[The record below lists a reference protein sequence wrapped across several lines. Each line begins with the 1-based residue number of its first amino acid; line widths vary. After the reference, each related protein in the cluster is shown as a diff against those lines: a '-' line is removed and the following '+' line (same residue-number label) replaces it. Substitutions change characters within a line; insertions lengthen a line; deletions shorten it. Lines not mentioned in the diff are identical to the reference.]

1 MPQRAQII
9 PPDAYPPLIRK
20 GDSAAVAR
28 ALRSSEVTERG
39 NKAIAEQSDSLRV
52 AVLAMVGEIEKSD
65 DDEEVARLSHD
76 IRGLA
81 EPAGLAA
88 AGRIAEGLCR
98 YFHEIGELGL
108 GPDPA
113 ILSLHVTAMALAARH
128 DDEAA
133 RMSDQVAKELAVLV
147 ARKLTE
153 IKILLHC

>member
-1 MPQRAQII
+1 MPKAQII

-20 GDSAAVAR
+20 GDGAAVAR
-28 ALRSSEVTERG
+28 LLRSNEVAERG
-39 NKAIAEQSDSLRV
+39 AKAIEDQSDGLRV
-52 AVLAMVGEIEKSD
+52 AVLTLVGELEKSGD
-65 DDEEVARLSHD
+65 AERIAEIVHD

-98 YFHEIGELGL
+98 YFHEIEELGL

-113 ILSLHVTAMALAARH
+113 ILKLHVTAIARAARH

-147 ARKLTE
+147 GRKLTE
-153 IKILLHC
+153 IKNLLHC